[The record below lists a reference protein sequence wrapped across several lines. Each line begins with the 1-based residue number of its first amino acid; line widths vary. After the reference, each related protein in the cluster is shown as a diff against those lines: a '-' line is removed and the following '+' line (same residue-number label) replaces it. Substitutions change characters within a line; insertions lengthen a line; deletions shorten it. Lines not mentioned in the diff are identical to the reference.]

1 MRMRAKLSIFKKGM
15 ILISAPL
22 LVQMFFFGLLLDNQ
36 HRIASAQRWSAHSK
50 EVLTQSHTILRLLA
64 EAENAMRRFVLARD
78 PEQSG
83 RYEEA
88 SRELEAG
95 VKRLQSL
102 VDDNP
107 DQQRRASQVAARFA
121 DLQAWQAATTRLAR
135 AREKDKAVARLPDN
149 APTELVADIRRGM
162 NDFIKEEDRLEEER
176 EQALEESRK
185 RLGGVLVVGTGV
197 AFLVTVCMAF
207 LFSRGI
213 SSRLATV
220 AGNAE
225 RLALNQ
231 ELNPPLTGSDEVARL
246 DQAFRAMAAKLARSG
261 ASLRESDERFRLL
274 MENVVDYALILLDTQ
289 GRIVSWNAGAQ
300 RLKGYRP
307 AEILGKHFSCFYP
320 PEANERGWPEEV
332 LRTAAQQG
340 RFEDEGWRVRKDG
353 SKYWGNVVVTA
364 LRDEAGQLR
373 GFAKLTRD
381 LSERKQAEDAIRR
394 LNEDLEI
401 RIRQRTAELLESNR
415 ELSHKNQENETFV
428 YSVSHDLRSP
438 LVNLQ
443 GFSQELTMVGQELR
457 ALLDDERLAPALRE
471 RGLEIIDRDMAEAT
485 HFIQTAVQRLSNIID
500 ALLRLSRAG
509 RVEYQWQ
516 QVDVNAL
523 VERVVESMH
532 ATIVQRGATVSIGSL
547 PAVRG
552 DATAIEQLFA
562 NLIGNA
568 LQYLDATRTGMIEIG
583 SSLPTGNGTADGLQ
597 TFFVRDNG
605 LGIPESCLKKV
616 FQAFQRA
623 HPEVVQGEGM
633 GLAIV
638 RRIVERHRGKVWV
651 ESTVDEGST
660 FFVALPSTKATAREP
675 GEHSDRELAAAV
687 QA

>member
-1 MRMRAKLSIFKKGM
+1 MRAKLSIFKKGM
-15 ILISAPL
+15 ILISVPL
-22 LVQMFFFGLLLDNQ
+22 LVQMFFFGLLLDDQ
-36 HRIASAQRWSAHSK
+36 HRTANG
-50 EVLTQSHTILRLLA
+50 LL
-64 EAENAMRRFVLARD
+64 L
-78 PEQSG
+78 
-83 RYEEA
+83 
-88 SRELEAG
+88 
-95 VKRLQSL
+95 
-102 VDDNP
+102 
-107 DQQRRASQVAARFA
+107 
-121 DLQAWQAATTRLAR
+121 
-135 AREKDKAVARLPDN
+135 
-149 APTELVADIRRGM
+149 
-162 NDFIKEEDRLEEER
+162 
-176 EQALEESRK
+176 
-185 RLGGVLVVGTGV
+185 VGTGV
-197 AFLVTVCMAF
+197 AFLLTVCMAF
-207 LFSRGI
+207 LFSRSI

-231 ELNPPLTGSDEVARL
+231 ELNPAVTGSDEVARL
-246 DQAFRAMAAKLARSG
+246 DQAFRAMAGKLTRSV

-320 PEANERGWPEEV
+320 PEANERRWPEQV
-332 LRTAAQQG
+332 LTTAARQG
-340 RFEDEGWRVRKDG
+340 RCEDEGWRVRKDG
-353 SKYWGNVVVTA
+353 SKYWGNVVITA

-394 LNEDLEI
+394 LNDDLEI
-401 RIRQRTAELLESNR
+401 RIRERTAELLESNR

-443 GFSQELTMVGQELR
+443 GFSQELSMVGQELR

-485 HFIQTAVQRLSNIID
+485 HFIQTAVKRLSNIID

-516 QVDVNAL
+516 HLDVHAL

-532 ATIVQRGATVSIGSL
+532 ATVVQRGATVSIGSL

-568 LQYLDATRTGMIEIG
+568 LQYLDATRPGMIEIG
-583 SSLPTGNGTADGLQ
+583 SLLPTDNGTADGLQ

-605 LGIPESCLKKV
+605 LGIPESGLKKV
-616 FQAFQRA
+616 FQAFQRV
-623 HPEVVQGEGM
+623 HPEVAQGEGM

-638 RRIVERHRGKVWV
+638 RRIVERHRGKIWV